1 MSQTPHRGDIL
12 IVDDTI
18 ANLKLLAGMLR
29 SEGYGVRP
37 VPSGAQALRTAARR
51 PPDLILLDITMPEM
65 DGYEVCRRLKA
76 DPALVDIPVIFI
88 SALSELD
95 DKVKAFSSGGVDY
108 VTKPFQL
115 DEVRARVETHL
126 RLHRLQQEL
135 EGRNSELAA
144 TNVALEQMQGLRDEL
159 LHLIV
164 HDLRA
169 PLSGMILSLGM
180 LQEDLADSVDDDI
193 REDLAGV
200 HEGARLLSSMV
211 TDLLDMNRME
221 AGDLPLELEQHSS
234 KTLIDLA
241 IRSLGG
247 LVHNRSLTVV
257 ADEDF
262 RLVCDAGVVRRIL
275 SNLLDNALKHTR
287 RSVPVEVSVHRNGDR
302 LRFAVRDE
310 GQGISAEFLDLV
322 FERFGQVKAR
332 RKGRRASTGL
342 GLAFCQLATQAH
354 GGEISVESTVGE
366 GTVFWFELPIAGPPS
381 C

>member
-1 MSQTPHRGDIL
+1 MNGTEHQSDIL

-18 ANLKLLAGMLR
+18 ANLKLLAEMLR
-29 SEGYGVRP
+29 TEGFGVRP
-37 VPSGAQALRTAARR
+37 VSSGAQALRTASRR
-51 PPDLILLDITMPEM
+51 SPDLILLDITMPEM

-76 DPALVDIPVIFI
+76 DPSLADIPVIFI

-126 RLHRLQQEL
+126 RLRRLQQQL
-135 EGRNSELAA
+135 EGRNAELAA
-144 TNVALEQMQGLRDEL
+144 TNSALEQMQELRDEL

-180 LQEDLADSVDDDI
+180 LQEDLNDLIDDDT

-200 HEGARLLSSMV
+200 YEGARLLSSMV

-221 AGDLPLELEQHSS
+221 AGDLPLELESHSA
-234 KTLIDLA
+234 KALVELA

-247 LVHNRSLTVV
+247 LVHNRQLTVV
-257 ADEDF
+257 ADAEL
-262 RLVCDAGVVRRIL
+262 RLVCDASVVRRIL
-275 SNLLDNALKHTR
+275 SNLLDNALKHTLR
-287 RSVPVEVSVHRNGDR
+287 RVPVEVSVRANGDL
-302 LRFAVRDE
+302 LRFSVKDE
-310 GQGISAEFLDLV
+310 GQGIPAEFLGLV

-332 RKGRRASTGL
+332 RTGGRSSTGL
-342 GLAFCQLATQAH
+342 GLAFCKLATQAH
-354 GGEISVESTVGE
+354 GGDISVDSTVGE
-366 GTVFWFELPIAGPPS
+366 GTTFWFDLPIDGPPAS
-381 C
+381 